1 MSDTEETSV
10 EAPAPASAPEPTSPL
25 EKRVYLFNRF
35 YFDLLKKV
43 KNQAKKQKATNR
55 DARNILRAIKAS
67 YASYETGSGQYL
79 DALSSSIPASFWDAY
94 YACGED
100 AVDAFLSTE
109 EASGAWAYDQ
119 ISVAML
125 ASCVKDKFLLHH
137 YLTIFAIFLQKEAT
151 NEDVERAMELLK
163 NLKTN
168 DIATEIEPIASLE
181 VKRWVVKL
189 HAVYTHQITHVFQ
202 SQFSDMESTSIGKL
216 AKEIMEE
223 VDMSAIQ
230 NTVSGDGDIF
240 KALADPNSG
249 IASLLGTVSQKMIGK
264 LASGEIKQENLLED
278 AMKFA
283 TKLPGMLQ
291 GSGASG
297 SGLGAE
303 LGKMASTVQTM
314 LGGLAQDGAGGAG
327 GNDGAGVAANP
338 LGALGALSGALGGL
352 GGAGGAGGLDIGSLT
367 QMMQGMMGGGLGG
380 GNDRRAVSAS
390 SAARRMAD
398 DARRSAMVQRM
409 RHRMEKEKE
418 KAKSK
423 ENVTEK

>member
-1 MSDTEETSV
+1 MSDTEDTSI
-10 EAPAPASAPEPTSPL
+10 EAAAPAAAPAPELDSAPEGASAS

-67 YASYETGSGQYL
+67 YASYATGSAEYI
-79 DALSSSIPASFWDAY
+79 DALTSSIPSSFWEAY

-100 AVDAFLSTE
+100 TIDAFLSTE
-109 EASGAWAYDQ
+109 EASAAWAYRE
-119 ISVAML
+119 ISVGML

-137 YLTIFAIFLQKEAT
+137 YLTIFAIFLQKDAA

-168 DIATEIEPIASLE
+168 DIAAEIEPIANMD
-181 VKRWVVKL
+181 VKKWIVKL

-240 KALADPNSG
+240 KALSDPNSG

-283 TKLPGMLQ
+283 TKLPGMIQ

-297 SGLGAE
+297 SGLGSE
-303 LGKMASTVQTM
+303 LGKMASTVQSM
-314 LGGLAQDGAGGAG
+314 LGGLSQAGGN
-327 GNDGAGVAANP
+327 GNDGADAAANP
-338 LGALGALSGALGGL
+338 FGALGALGGAL
-352 GGAGGAGGLDIGSLT
+352 GGLDIGSLT
-367 QMMQGMMGGGLGG
+367 QMMQGMMGGSGGAGG
-380 GNDRRAVSAS
+380 GAAGRRAVSAS

-398 DARRSAMVQRM
+398 DARRGAMVQRM
-409 RHRMEKEKE
+409 RNRME